1 MHFTSIHDVSRDQVA
16 RIYQSVPRFRTR
28 RTDPVLADRHI
39 GLVFEKQSTRTR
51 VSFEVGIRQLGAYP
65 VMMTAADMQLS
76 RGESARDTAL
86 VLSRYLDGL
95 ILRVNRHD
103 TVQEF
108 ARTATV
114 PVINALSNEE
124 HPCQALSD
132 VYTVM
137 QARKLSSVDELRK
150 IKFVYIGDGNNVCV
164 SLMYIAEM
172 LEMPAVFIVPKRFRP
187 SVTAAVTVTDD
198 LAAVDGAEVLY
209 TDVWVSMGQEA
220 ERELRIQ
227 EFARY
232 QVNESLLARARPGAI
247 IMHCLPAKRGLE
259 ITDAVLDGPQSVVLD
274 QAENRLYVQKA
285 LLAFLYGGA

>member
-51 VSFEVGIRQLGAYP
+51 VSFEVGIRQLGAHP